1 MEFWGKF
8 SLQHNNIIKILFSAN
23 EHFLSYVL
31 LFAKSRFTKSRFGN
45 IMHCFQL
52 KSKRLFFVLQKM
64 HFKVRFYVLGKSL
77 PKQSIAGSLHQ

>member
-1 MEFWGKF
+1 MEFLGKF

-45 IMHCFQL
+45 IMHCFSA
-52 KSKRLFFVLQKM
+52 K
-64 HFKVRFYVLGKSL
+64 
-77 PKQSIAGSLHQ
+77 KQEIILCFAKNAF